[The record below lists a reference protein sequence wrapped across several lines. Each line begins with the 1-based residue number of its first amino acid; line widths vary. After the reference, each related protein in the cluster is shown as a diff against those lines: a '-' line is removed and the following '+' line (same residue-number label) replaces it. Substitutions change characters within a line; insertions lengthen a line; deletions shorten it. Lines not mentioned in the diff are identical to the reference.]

1 MIMRQFKL
9 YLNLLLL
16 MAIGMVASCNDD
28 FDRPPMMIPSA
39 AHIDKVNT
47 TILDLKTKYWKEDKN
62 YIDTIKL
69 TEAGDSVVIK
79 GRVVSSDESGNI
91 YKNLV
96 IQDETAAITISIN
109 GNSLYNTYR
118 IGQEIVLP
126 VTGLFIGKYNTLQ
139 QLGYPDYSDTYG
151 WQATFLPLAMFQEAA
166 ELNGLP
172 NAAEIDTISVKMA
185 ELPTTPDGIRKMQ
198 SQLVR
203 FDGVSFVEADGKTT
217 FSESESSTSRNLK
230 DEDSGNTIIV
240 RNSNYAN
247 FKSDILPLG
256 VGSVVGI
263 LSYYSGAWQLL
274 LRDVDDCIGF
284 DTTIKGSKAEPYTVA
299 EAIEKQ
305 GSEKTAWVSGYIVGA
320 VAPEV
325 TEIKS
330 SADIE
335 FTAPTTLAN
344 TLVIADAAD
353 VKDVT
358 KCIVL
363 SLPQG
368 SQLRSAANLQDEA
381 HKALLGTKIA
391 LKGKFAPYMGANGLI
406 GNSGGYDEF
415 VLGDGGG
422 SSEAQGDG
430 TEANPYNVAGVL
442 EFINTLGADTESS
455 AAVYV
460 KGRVSNNSTTESTIS
475 SYGNM
480 TFDIVDDG
488 NNEKTFKA
496 FQVYGPGNKKF
507 TSVDQIKVGDNVLI
521 YGKVV
526 NYKGN
531 TPETV
536 GKGQAYVVSI
546 NGTGGGDNPGGGDQ
560 PSGDAVTAI
569 NEGFEGGSVPA
580 NWGNVQLKGDKKWY
594 TPSFNNNYYAA
605 MTGYKG
611 TAPFDSWL
619 ITPAINMDGV
629 TTKKLSFRTQV
640 NGYGST
646 TTTMKVFVLT
656 SADPATATRTELN
669 CKWATAPA
677 SGYSDWVESGDIDL
691 SSYSGIIYIGFQ
703 YAASTDANYATWC
716 VDDVVLGEGGGSTGG
731 GSTGGGETGGET
743 GGGDISGNSITLDLS
758 TLGFENATAVTDV
771 NMSDGTV
778 LTFGS
783 GSNTTNAPKYYT
795 ATGGVRMYA
804 NNTLNVKASGKTIT
818 GVKLTCDSYNGTDYV
833 GNDTLNG
840 KSGSTTVNPS
850 VSGTTVTFSGFSGA
864 ELLITN
870 AYAQSSGGVQLRVKT
885 VTVYYAE

>member
-28 FDRPPMMIPSA
+28 FDRPPMMIPHA

-172 NAAEIDTISVKMA
+172 NAAEIDIISVKMA

-284 DTTIKGSKAEPYTVA
+284 DTSIKGSKAEPYTVA

-335 FTAPTTLAN
+335 FTAPTVLAN

-353 VKDVT
+353 VTDVK

-363 SLPQG
+363 ELPQG

-430 TEANPYNVAGVL
+430 TEANPYNVAGVI
-442 EFINTLGADTESS
+442 EFINTLGADNESS
-455 AAVYV
+455 TAVYV

-507 TSVDQIKVGDNVLI
+507 TAVDQIKVGDEVLI

-536 GKGQAYVVSI
+536 GKGKAYVVSI
-546 NGTGGGDNPGGGDQ
+546 NGKTADGGESGGGDQPSGEATGDGTLANPFNSVAAKALAMSLGDNEKSGDVYIKGKIVSVKEEFGTTYGKGTFYIADDVNAPSDDQFYIYRCLYLNNEKYTGGTQIAIGDDVVICGKVTKYVSSYGTTPETVQGEAYLVSLTSNGGGSTGGGDNPGGGDI
-560 PSGDAVTAI
+560 GENAI
-569 NEGFEGGSVPA
+569 QVVFSALGLENGKD
-580 NWGNVQLKGDKKWY
+580 L
-594 TPSFNNNYYAA
+594 
-605 MTGYKG
+605 
-611 TAPFDSWL
+611 
-619 ITPAINMDGV
+619 
-629 TTKKLSFRTQV
+629 TT
-640 NGYGST
+640 
-646 TTTMKVFVLT
+646 
-656 SADPATATRTELN
+656 
-669 CKWATAPA
+669 
-677 SGYSDWVESGDIDL
+677 
-691 SSYSGIIYIGFQ
+691 
-703 YAASTDANYATWC
+703 
-716 VDDVVLGEGGGSTGG
+716 
-731 GSTGGGETGGET
+731 
-743 GGGDISGNSITLDLS
+743 ITL
-758 TLGFENATAVTDV
+758 
-771 NMSDGTV
+771 SDGTT
-778 LTFGS
+778 LSFDKG
-783 GSNTTNAPKYYT
+783 GNQNGPKYYT
-795 ATGGVRMYA
+795 NGANVRIYPKNSMKVNSSKKIASIILNCDEFQGVIC
-804 NNTLNVKASGKTIT
+804 NASGDISASSGTVNVDGRVVTISEISNNETTIT
-818 GVKLTCDSYNGTDYV
+818 
-833 GNDTLNG
+833 DT
-840 KSGSTTVNPS
+840 
-850 VSGTTVTFSGFSGA
+850 SGTTGPASQIRMLSM
-864 ELLITN
+864 IIN
-870 AYAQSSGGVQLRVKT
+870 
-885 VTVYYAE
+885 YAE

>member
-1 MIMRQFKL
+1 MRQFKL

-28 FDRPPMMIPSA
+28 FDRPPMMIPHA

-335 FTAPTTLAN
+335 FTAPTVLAN
-344 TLVIADAAD
+344 TLVIADATD
-353 VKDVT
+353 VTDVT

-363 SLPQG
+363 ELPQG
-368 SQLRSAANLQDEA
+368 SQLRSSANLKDHPE
-381 HKALLGTKIA
+381 LLGTKIA
-391 LKGKFAPYMGANGLI
+391 LKGKFASYMGANGLI
-406 GNSGGYDEF
+406 GNSGGYNEF

-430 TEANPYNVAGVL
+430 TEANPFNA
-442 EFINTLGADTESS
+442 LGAKAFASSLASGAESDKD
-455 AAVYV
+455 VYI
-460 KGRVSNNSTTESTIS
+460 KGRVVSIKENFTTQ
-475 SYGNM
+475 YGNAA
-480 TFDIVDDG
+480 FYIADDMNASSDNQFYIYRCLYF
-488 NNEKTFKA
+488 NNEK
-496 FQVYGPGNKKF
+496 Y
-507 TSVDQIKVGDNVLI
+507 SSGDLLKE
-521 YGKVV
+521 GDEVV
-526 NYKGN
+526 VCGRVTNYMGN

-536 GKGQAYVVSI
+536 QNKAWLVSI
-546 NGTGGGDNPGGGDQ
+546 NGKTADGGESGGGDQPSGEATGDGTQANPFNSVAAKALAMSLGDNEKSGDVYIKGKVVSIKEQFGTQFGNATFYIADDVNAPSDDQFYIYRCLYLNNEKYTDGTQLAIGDDVVICGKVTKYVSSYGTTPETVQGEAYLVSLTSNGGGSTGGGDNPGGDIGEN
-560 PSGDAVTAI
+560 AI
-569 NEGFEGGSVPA
+569 QVVFSALGLENGKD
-580 NWGNVQLKGDKKWY
+580 L
-594 TPSFNNNYYAA
+594 
-605 MTGYKG
+605 
-611 TAPFDSWL
+611 
-619 ITPAINMDGV
+619 
-629 TTKKLSFRTQV
+629 TT
-640 NGYGST
+640 
-646 TTTMKVFVLT
+646 
-656 SADPATATRTELN
+656 
-669 CKWATAPA
+669 
-677 SGYSDWVESGDIDL
+677 
-691 SSYSGIIYIGFQ
+691 
-703 YAASTDANYATWC
+703 
-716 VDDVVLGEGGGSTGG
+716 
-731 GSTGGGETGGET
+731 
-743 GGGDISGNSITLDLS
+743 ITL
-758 TLGFENATAVTDV
+758 
-771 NMSDGTV
+771 SDGTT
-778 LTFGS
+778 LSFDKG
-783 GSNTTNAPKYYT
+783 GNQNGPKYYT
-795 ATGGVRMYA
+795 NGANVRIYPKNSMKVTSSKKIASIILNCDEYQGVIC
-804 NNTLNVKASGKTIT
+804 NASGDISASSGTVNVDGRVVTISEISNNETTIT
-818 GVKLTCDSYNGTDYV
+818 
-833 GNDTLNG
+833 DT
-840 KSGSTTVNPS
+840 
-850 VSGTTVTFSGFSGA
+850 SGTTGSASQIRM
-864 ELLITN
+864 LSMIIN
-870 AYAQSSGGVQLRVKT
+870 
-885 VTVYYAE
+885 YAE

>member
-1 MIMRQFKL
+1 MRQFKL

-16 MAIGMVASCNDD
+16 MAIGMVSSCSDD
-28 FDRPPMMIPSA
+28 FDRPPLMVPSA

-69 TEAGDSVVIK
+69 TEAGDSMVIK
-79 GRVVSSDESGNI
+79 GRVISSDESGNI

-109 GNSLYNTYR
+109 GNSLYTTYR
-118 IGQEIVLP
+118 IGQEVGLP
-126 VTGLFIGKYNTLQ
+126 VSGLILGTSNTPHQ
-139 QLGYPDYSDTYG
+139 HGYPDYSDPSG
-151 WQATFLPLAMFQEAA
+151 WQATFLPLAMCQEKV

-203 FDGVSFVEADGKTT
+203 FDEVSFVEADGKTT
-217 FSESESSTSRNLK
+217 FSESESSTSRNIK
-230 DEDSGNTIIV
+230 DDQGNTIIV

-284 DTTIKGSKAEPYTVA
+284 ETTIKGSKADPYTVA

-305 GSEKTAWVSGYIVGA
+305 GSEKTAWVTGYIVGA

-325 TEIKS
+325 KEVKS
-330 SADIE
+330 NADIE
-335 FTAPTTLAN
+335 FGAPTVLDN

-358 KCIVL
+358 KCIVFE
-363 SLPQG
+363 LPQG
-368 SQLRSAANLQDEA
+368 SQLRTAANLKDHA
-381 HKALLGTKIA
+381 DLLGTKIS
-391 LKGKFAPYMGANGLI
+391 LKGKFAAYMGVNGLT

-415 VLGDGGG
+415 FLGDGTG
-422 SSEAQGDG
+422 SAEAQGDG
-430 TEANPYNVAGVL
+430 TEANPFNA
-442 EFINTLGADTESS
+442 LGA
-455 AAVYV
+455 
-460 KGRVSNNSTTESTIS
+460 
-475 SYGNM
+475 
-480 TFDIVDDG
+480 
-488 NNEKTFKA
+488 KA
-496 FQVYGPGNKKF
+496 FASALASGAESDKDIY
-507 TSVDQIKVGDNVLI
+507 IK
-521 YGKVV
+521 GKVV
-526 NYKGN
+526 SIKENYSTQYGNAAFYIADDMNASSDNQFYVYRALYLGNVKYSSGDLLKEGDEVVVCGRVTNYMGN

-536 GKGQAYVVSI
+536 QNKAWLVSLNGKTAD
-546 NGTGGGDNPGGGDQ
+546 GGSTGGGDQ
-560 PSGDAVTAI
+560 PSDEAVTAI
-569 NEGFEGGSVPA
+569 NEGFESGSIPS
-580 NWGNVQLKGDKKWY
+580 NWGNVQLKGDKNWY

-646 TTTMKVFVLT
+646 TTTMKVFVLN
-656 SADPATATRTELN
+656 SSDPATATRTELN

-731 GSTGGGETGGET
+731 GESGGGEGGSTGGGETGGGEIT
-743 GGGDISGNSITLDLS
+743 GNSITLDLN
-758 TLGFENATAVTDV
+758 TLGFNDKDDVTTV

-778 LTFGS
+778 LTFSKGD
-783 GSNTTNAPKYYT
+783 GTNAPKFYSGT
-795 ATGGVRMYA
+795 KGVRMYA
-804 NNTLNVKASGKTIT
+804 KNTLNIKASGKTIV
-818 GVKLTCDSYNGTDYV
+818 GVVLNCDYYNGVYQV
-833 GNDTLNG
+833 GNELLNG
-840 KSGSTTVNPS
+840 KTASQTVTPTKS
-850 VSGTTVTFSGFSGA
+850 DAVVTFSGFSGN
-864 ELLITN
+864 EFLITN
-870 AYAQSSGGVQLRVKT
+870 DHTVSSGGVQLRIQT
-885 VTVYYAE
+885 ITVYYAE

>member
-1 MIMRQFKL
+1 MRYFGYIILLIVTLLIGQSCSDKVESISEDDTDIQHHATLVLNGSIVGYESSRAQDYNWRDGDKIFLQFFTSNNTRIQGVAYYNAQL
-9 YLNLLLL
+9 DIWNLEYNGNLPYGIS
-16 MAIGMVASCNDD
+16 AKCEAYYFDKINNNCSAEIGNISVFEDK
-28 FDRPPMMIPSA
+28 SA
-39 AHIDKVNT
+39 AYLVENGVVSVFAVLSPAVGRIRLKGEPGTKFMVFGFNSITDYDIYSNT
-47 TILDLKTKYWKEDKN
+47 FDI
-62 YIDTIKL
+62 
-69 TEAGDSVVIK
+69 TEAFIDSEIGNDGYSPYFYGTFPSEENKQLFLEIK
-79 GRVVSSDESGNI
+79 SGTNI
-91 YKNLV
+91 LHTYSQYLGSNALSKGHSGYVTLPSN
-96 IQDETAAITISIN
+96 IDNNGWEEAI
-109 GNSLYNTYR
+109 
-118 IGQEIVLP
+118 
-126 VTGLFIGKYNTLQ
+126 
-139 QLGYPDYSDTYG
+139 
-151 WQATFLPLAMFQEAA
+151 
-166 ELNGLP
+166 
-172 NAAEIDTISVKMA
+172 
-185 ELPTTPDGIRKMQ
+185 
-198 SQLVR
+198 
-203 FDGVSFVEADGKTT
+203 
-217 FSESESSTSRNLK
+217 
-230 DEDSGNTIIV
+230 
-240 RNSNYAN
+240 
-247 FKSDILPLG
+247 
-256 VGSVVGI
+256 
-263 LSYYSGAWQLL
+263 
-274 LRDVDDCIGF
+274 
-284 DTTIKGSKAEPYTVA
+284 IKGSKNAPFTVA

-305 GSEKTAWVSGYIVGA
+305 GTGKSGWVSGFIVGA

-335 FTAPTTLAN
+335 FTAPTVLAN

-358 KCIVL
+358 KCIVFW
-363 SLPQG
+363 LPQG
-368 SQLRSAANLQDEA
+368 SKLRKVANLRDYPE
-381 HKALLGTKIA
+381 LLGTKISI
-391 LKGKFAPYMGANGLI
+391 KGKFASYMGANGLT

-415 VLGDGGG
+415 FL
-422 SSEAQGDG
+422 
-430 TEANPYNVAGVL
+430 
-442 EFINTLGADTESS
+442 
-455 AAVYV
+455 
-460 KGRVSNNSTTESTIS
+460 
-475 SYGNM
+475 
-480 TFDIVDDG
+480 
-488 NNEKTFKA
+488 
-496 FQVYGPGNKKF
+496 
-507 TSVDQIKVGDNVLI
+507 
-521 YGKVV
+521 
-526 NYKGN
+526 
-531 TPETV
+531 
-536 GKGQAYVVSI
+536 
-546 NGTGGGDNPGGGDQ
+546 GDQ
-560 PSGDAVTAI
+560 PSGEAVTAI
-569 NEGFEGGSVPA
+569 NEGFEGGSIPA
-580 NWGNVQLKGDKKWY
+580 NWGNVQLQGNKNWF
-594 TPSFNNNYYAA
+594 TTSFNNNYYAA

-731 GSTGGGETGGET
+731 GSTGGGDNP
-743 GGGDISGNSITLDLS
+743 GGDISGNSTTLDLS
-758 TLGFENATAVTDV
+758 TLGYADATAVTDV

-783 GSNTTNAPKYYT
+783 GANTTNAPKYYT
-795 ATGGVRMYA
+795 KTGGVRMYA

>member
-1 MIMRQFKL
+1 MNMRHFKL

-16 MAIGMVASCNDD
+16 MAIGMATSCSDD

-79 GRVVSSDESGNI
+79 GRVVSSDEAGNI

-118 IGQEIVLP
+118 IGQEVVLP

-139 QLGYPDYSDTYG
+139 QLGYPDYSETYG
-151 WQATFLPLAMFQEAA
+151 WQATFLPLAMFQEKV

-172 NAAEIDTISVKMA
+172 NAAAIDTINVKMA
-185 ELPTTPDGIRKMQ
+185 ELPTTPDGIRKLQ

-203 FDGVSFVEADGKTT
+203 FDEVSFVEADGKTT

-230 DEDSGNTIIV
+230 DDQGNTIVV

-305 GSEKTAWVSGYIVGA
+305 GSEKAAWVTGYIVGA

-335 FTAPTTLAN
+335 FTAPTVLDN

-358 KCIVL
+358 KCIVFE
-363 SLPQG
+363 LPQG
-368 SQLRSAANLQDEA
+368 SNLRSAANLKDHA
-381 HKALLGTKIA
+381 DLLGTKIS
-391 LKGKFAPYMGANGLI
+391 LKGKFAAYMGANGLT
-406 GNSGGYDEF
+406 GNSGDYSEF
-415 VLGDGGG
+415 FLGDGNGTV
-422 SSEAQGDG
+422 EAQGDG
-430 TEANPYNVAGVL
+430 TAANPYNVAGVL
-442 EFINTLGADTESS
+442 DFINTLGADTESGT
-455 AAVYV
+455 AVYV

-488 NNEKTFKA
+488 NNEKSFKA

-507 TSVDQIKVGDNVLI
+507 TAVDQIKVGDEVVI

-546 NGTGGGDNPGGGDQ
+546 NGKSEEGGSDQPGGGDQ
-560 PSGDAVTAI
+560 PSGEATGDGTEA
-569 NEGFEGGSVPA
+569 NPFNSV
-580 NWGNVQLKGDKKWY
+580 
-594 TPSFNNNYYAA
+594 AA
-605 MTGYKG
+605 K
-611 TAPFDSWL
+611 AF
-619 ITPAINMDGV
+619 A
-629 TTKKLSFRTQV
+629 
-640 NGYGST
+640 
-646 TTTMKVFVLT
+646 
-656 SADPATATRTELN
+656 SAL
-669 CKWATAPA
+669 A
-677 SGYSDWVESGDIDL
+677 SGAESDNDV
-691 SSYSGIIYIGFQ
+691 YIKGKVVSVREQFGTQ
-703 YAASTDANYATWC
+703 YGNATFYIADDVNAASSDQFYVFRCLYLNNQKYTEGALLE
-716 VDDVVLGEGGGSTGG
+716 VGDDVVVCGRVTNYMGNTPETVQGKAWLVSLTSNGGGDQPGG
-731 GSTGGGETGGET
+731 GDNP
-743 GGGDISGNSITLDLS
+743 GGDISGNSITLDLS
-758 TLGFENATAVTDV
+758 TLGYENATSVTDV
-771 NMSDGTV
+771 NMADGTV
-778 LTFGS
+778 LTFGN
-783 GSNTTNAPKYYT
+783 GTNTANGPKYYT

-818 GVKLTCDSYNGTDYV
+818 GVVLTCDSYNGVDYV

-840 KSGSTTVNPS
+840 VSGGTTVNPA
-850 VSGTTVTFSGFSGA
+850 VSGTTVTFSGFSGG

-870 AYAQSSGGVQLRVKT
+870 AYAQASGGVQLRVKT

>member
-1 MIMRQFKL
+1 MKKIFYSIMAL
-9 YLNLLLL
+9 
-16 MAIGMVASCNDD
+16 AIAAMTFQSCEDV
-28 FDRPPMMIPSA
+28 PMPYDMPEE
-39 AHIDKVNT
+39 KP
-47 TILDLKTKYWKEDKN
+47 
-62 YIDTIKL
+62 
-69 TEAGDSVVIK
+69 TEP
-79 GRVVSSDESGNI
+79 
-91 YKNLV
+91 
-96 IQDETAAITISIN
+96 ETPE
-109 GNSLYNTYR
+109 G
-118 IGQEIVLP
+118 
-126 VTGLFIGKYNTLQ
+126 
-139 QLGYPDYSDTYG
+139 
-151 WQATFLPLAMFQEAA
+151 
-166 ELNGLP
+166 
-172 NAAEIDTISVKMA
+172 
-185 ELPTTPDGIRKMQ
+185 
-198 SQLVR
+198 
-203 FDGVSFVEADGKTT
+203 
-217 FSESESSTSRNLK
+217 
-230 DEDSGNTIIV
+230 
-240 RNSNYAN
+240 
-247 FKSDILPLG
+247 
-256 VGSVVGI
+256 
-263 LSYYSGAWQLL
+263 
-274 LRDVDDCIGF
+274 
-284 DTTIKGSKAEPYTVA
+284 VA
-299 EAIEKQ
+299 E
-305 GSEKTAWVSGYIVGA
+305 GDG
-320 VAPEV
+320 
-325 TEIKS
+325 
-330 SADIE
+330 
-335 FTAPTTLAN
+335 TLAN
-344 TLVIADAAD
+344 PFNAYAAIQYTSALDAD
-353 VKDVT
+353 VNST
-358 KCIVL
+358 EEIY
-363 SLPQG
+363 
-368 SQLRSAANLQDEA
+368 
-381 HKALLGTKIA
+381 I
-391 LKGKFAPYMGANGLI
+391 KGKIVSIEEEYTTNYGNGSYTI
-406 GNSGGYDEF
+406 
-415 VLGDGGG
+415 
-422 SSEAQGDG
+422 SEDG
-430 TEANPYNVAGVL
+430 TDKN
-442 EFINTLGADTESS
+442 
-455 AAVYV
+455 
-460 KGRVSNNSTTESTIS
+460 
-475 SYGNM
+475 
-480 TFDIVDDG
+480 
-488 NNEKTFKA
+488 TFKVWRA
-496 FQVYGPGNKKF
+496 LYLGNKKF
-507 TSVDQIKVGDNVLI
+507 TSADEQVKVGDDVVVC
-521 YGKVV
+521 GKVV

-731 GSTGGGETGGET
+731 GDNP
-743 GGGDISGNSITLDLS
+743 GGDISGNSTTLDLS
-758 TLGFENATAVTDV
+758 TLGYADATAVTDV

-783 GSNTTNAPKYYT
+783 GANTTNAPKFYT
-795 ATGGVRMYA
+795 KTGGVRMYA

>member
-28 FDRPPMMIPSA
+28 FDRPPMMIPHA

-151 WQATFLPLAMFQEAA
+151 LQATFLPLAMFQEAA

-284 DTTIKGSKAEPYTVA
+284 DTSIKGSKADPYTVA

-353 VKDVT
+353 VTDVT

-363 SLPQG
+363 SLPQR
-368 SQLRSAANLQDEA
+368 SQHR
-381 HKALLGTKIA
+381 
-391 LKGKFAPYMGANGLI
+391 
-406 GNSGGYDEF
+406 
-415 VLGDGGG
+415 
-422 SSEAQGDG
+422 
-430 TEANPYNVAGVL
+430 
-442 EFINTLGADTESS
+442 
-455 AAVYV
+455 
-460 KGRVSNNSTTESTIS
+460 
-475 SYGNM
+475 
-480 TFDIVDDG
+480 
-488 NNEKTFKA
+488 
-496 FQVYGPGNKKF
+496 
-507 TSVDQIKVGDNVLI
+507 
-521 YGKVV
+521 
-526 NYKGN
+526 
-531 TPETV
+531 
-536 GKGQAYVVSI
+536 
-546 NGTGGGDNPGGGDQ
+546 
-560 PSGDAVTAI
+560 
-569 NEGFEGGSVPA
+569 
-580 NWGNVQLKGDKKWY
+580 
-594 TPSFNNNYYAA
+594 
-605 MTGYKG
+605 
-611 TAPFDSWL
+611 
-619 ITPAINMDGV
+619 
-629 TTKKLSFRTQV
+629 
-640 NGYGST
+640 
-646 TTTMKVFVLT
+646 
-656 SADPATATRTELN
+656 
-669 CKWATAPA
+669 
-677 SGYSDWVESGDIDL
+677 
-691 SSYSGIIYIGFQ
+691 
-703 YAASTDANYATWC
+703 
-716 VDDVVLGEGGGSTGG
+716 
-731 GSTGGGETGGET
+731 
-743 GGGDISGNSITLDLS
+743 
-758 TLGFENATAVTDV
+758 
-771 NMSDGTV
+771 
-778 LTFGS
+778 
-783 GSNTTNAPKYYT
+783 
-795 ATGGVRMYA
+795 
-804 NNTLNVKASGKTIT
+804 
-818 GVKLTCDSYNGTDYV
+818 
-833 GNDTLNG
+833 
-840 KSGSTTVNPS
+840 
-850 VSGTTVTFSGFSGA
+850 
-864 ELLITN
+864 
-870 AYAQSSGGVQLRVKT
+870 
-885 VTVYYAE
+885 

>member
-28 FDRPPMMIPSA
+28 FDRPPMMIPHA

-284 DTTIKGSKAEPYTVA
+284 DTSIKGSKAEPYTVA

-488 NNEKTFKA
+488 NNEKSFKA

-731 GSTGGGETGGET
+731 GSTGGGDNP
-743 GGGDISGNSITLDLS
+743 GGDISGNSTTLDLS
-758 TLGFENATAVTDV
+758 TLGYENATDVTDV

-778 LTFGS
+778 LTFAQNDGS
-783 GSNTTNAPKYYT
+783 TSPKYYDGT
-795 ATGGVRMYA
+795 KGIRMYA
-804 NNTLNVKASGKTIT
+804 KNSMNVKASGKTIV
-818 GVKLTCDSYNGTDYV
+818 GVVLNCDYYNGVYYV
-833 GNDTLNG
+833 GNELLNG
-840 KSGSTTVNPS
+840 KTATQ
-850 VSGTTVTFSGFSGA
+850 TVTPTKSETLVTFKGFSSN
-864 ELLITN
+864 EFLITN
-870 AYAQSSGGVQLRVKT
+870 DHTEAKGGVQLRIKT